1 MDPTMNILPM
11 PWLFTYSTLVFWQV
25 ITNNPITP
33 SSDQEGISPYNINT
47 ISSRQVMKNINWWI
61 II

>member
-33 SSDQEGISPYNINT
+33 SSDQEGISPYNINHYQ
-47 ISSRQVMKNINWWI
+47 SQVDK
-61 II
+61 

>member
-1 MDPTMNILPM
+1 MDPTMNILSM

-25 ITNNPITP
+25 ITNNPITT
-33 SSDQEGISPYNINT
+33 SSDQERISPYNINT
-47 ISSRQVMKNINWWI
+47 ISSRQVMKNIDWWI

>member
-1 MDPTMNILPM
+1 MDPTINILSM

-33 SSDQEGISPYNINT
+33 SSDQERISPYNINT

>member
-1 MDPTMNILPM
+1 M

-33 SSDQEGISPYNINT
+33 SSDQERISPYNINT

>member
-1 MDPTMNILPM
+1 MDPTMNILSM

-33 SSDQEGISPYNINT
+33 SSDQERISPYNINT

>member
-11 PWLFTYSTLVFWQV
+11 AWLFTYSTLVFWQV

-61 II
+61 IN

>member
-1 MDPTMNILPM
+1 MDPTINILSM
-11 PWLFTYSTLVFWQV
+11 PWLFTYSALVFCQV

>member
-11 PWLFTYSTLVFWQV
+11 PWLLTYSTLVFWQV

-47 ISSRQVMKNINWWI
+47 ISIRQVMKNINWWI

>member
-11 PWLFTYSTLVFWQV
+11 PWLFTDSTLVLWQV

-33 SSDQEGISPYNINT
+33 SSDQERISPYNINT

>member
-61 II
+61 IN

>member
-33 SSDQEGISPYNINT
+33 GSDQEGISPYNINT

>member
-25 ITNNPITP
+25 ITNNPINP
-33 SSDQEGISPYNINT
+33 SSDQERISPYNINT